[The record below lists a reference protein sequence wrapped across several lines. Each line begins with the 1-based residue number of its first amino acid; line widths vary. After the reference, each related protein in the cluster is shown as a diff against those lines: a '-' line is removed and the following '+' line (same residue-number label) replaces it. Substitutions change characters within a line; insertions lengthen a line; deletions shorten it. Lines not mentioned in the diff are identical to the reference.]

1 MGEARSGGYRLQ
13 ASACQ
18 ERELGGCAGG
28 GGGGGMGMGTG
39 VRPFHNKIFFYI
51 NVVLNHYNY
60 NR

>member
-28 GGGGGMGMGTG
+28 GGGGWGW
-39 VRPFHNKIFFYI
+39 VLVLDHFIIKFYI